1 VGLAATLGPRAL
13 APRALV
19 VAATL
24 DPLDLGQDVRPICL
38 RSGCLTQVSL
48 VRRCCK
54 FQGTWVCAPVT
65 PKQLESGAPFQP
77 QVFLVLEGDA
87 RPKLIIIIIIIIII
101 IDFTLKIKS
110 IFFFDSN
117 NIYCKFNNIN
127 NNI

>member
-1 VGLAATLGPRAL
+1 VGLAATLGPGAL

-24 DPLDLGQDVRPICL
+24 NPLDLGQDVRPICL
-38 RSGCLTQVSL
+38 RSRRLTQVSL

-54 FQGTWVCAPVT
+54 SQRDLGLRSCHAQATWVRCTFLAP
-65 PKQLESGAPFQP
+65 S
-77 QVFLVLEGDA
+77 FLVLEGDVK
-87 RPKLIIIIIIIIII
+87 PKLIIIIII
-101 IDFTLKIKS
+101 DFTIKIKS

-117 NIYCKFNNIN
+117 NIYCKFNNIYNIN